1 MTKYTSG
8 GLSHHE
14 ELRYFYL
21 LRNLTYLS
29 ENEKREFAFLKS
41 KMEAGRTHSS
51 SSKSRS
57 EVRQPTSYPVDD
69 YYQGDYPKTYLDQTY
84 TEEGAPLGPSGLPL
98 YPREEKRRSKRQA
111 KVATRQAMVSQEPVY
126 GYCQEYPQD
135 LNPRYGDYT
144 YQEDY
149 ADPTP
154 LPKTKKRSRKK
165 KSYLKGFFKLIG
177 LLLLVMVLGLG
188 FMFAKGIFEVS
199 TNKVNYKPAVSQ
211 AFNGK
216 ETKDGTN
223 ILILGSDQRV
233 TQGSTEA
240 RTDTI
245 MVVNVGNKDKK
256 TKMVSFMRDTLV
268 NIPGYSYNDN
278 DSYDLK
284 LNTSFN
290 LGEQENHHGAEFVRQ
305 TLKHNFDIDIKY
317 YVMVDF
323 ETFAEAIDTLFP
335 NGVTIDAKFATVGG
349 VAVDSV
355 EVPDDL
361 RMKDGVVPN
370 QTIDVGEQQM
380 DGRTLLNYAR
390 FRKDDEGDFGRTVR
404 QQQVMSAVMS
414 QIKDPA
420 KLFTGSA
427 AIGKIYA
434 LTSTN
439 VSFPFVLKNGV
450 SILGSGKNGVEHVT
464 IPENGDWVD
473 EYDMYGGQAL
483 HIDFDKYQKTLAKLG
498 LR

>member
-1 MTKYTSG
+1 MTRYQKG

-21 LRNLTYLS
+21 LRNLNYLT
-29 ENEKREFAFLKS
+29 ETERREFTFLKS
-41 KMEAGRTHSS
+41 KMESRAMP
-51 SSKSRS
+51 SRS
-57 EVRQPTSYPVDD
+57 QRSLTHYTRGGRDD
-69 YYQGDYPKTYLDQTY
+69 YAQASQDNADVYY
-84 TEEGAPLGPSGLPL
+84 TSDEQQAGPNGLPL
-98 YPREEKRRSKRQA
+98 YPRSERRSKRHQQKPILAPQQDFYDDPDQA
-111 KVATRQAMVSQEPVY
+111 IYEELAPEAM
-126 GYCQEYPQD
+126 
-135 LNPRYGDYT
+135 
-144 YQEDY
+144 
-149 ADPTP
+149 
-154 LPKTKKRSRKK
+154 PKKGRRKK
-165 KSYLKGFFKLIG
+165 KKGRLRRFFRVLFFL
-177 LLLLVMVLGLG
+177 LLLLVAGIA
-188 FMFAKGIFEVS
+188 FMFFKGMMDVS
-199 TNKVNYKPAVSQ
+199 TNKANYKPAVSQ
-211 AFNGK
+211 VFHGQD
-216 ETKDGTN
+216 TSDGTN
-223 ILILGSDQRV
+223 ILILGSDQRI
-233 TQGSTEA
+233 TQGSTDA

-245 MVVNVGNKDKK
+245 MVVNVGNKENKI
-256 TKMVSFMRDTLV
+256 KMVSFMRDTLV
-268 NIPGYSYNDN
+268 NIPGYSYNN
-278 DSYDLK
+278 QDSYDLK
-284 LNTSFN
+284 LNASFN
-290 LGEQENHHGAEFVRQ
+290 LGEQENHQGAEFVRQ

-335 NGVTIDAKFATVGG
+335 DGVTIDAKFATVNGE
-349 VAVDSV
+349 AVDAI

-370 QTIDVGEQQM
+370 QTITVGEQKM

-404 QQQVMSAVMS
+404 QQQVMAAIMS
-414 QIKDPA
+414 QIKDPT

-450 SILGSGKNGVEHVT
+450 SVLTNGKNGVEHVT
-464 IPENGDWVD
+464 IPENGDWID

-483 HIDFDKYQKTLAKLG
+483 FIDFAKYQNRLSKLG

>member
-1 MTKYTSG
+1 M
-8 GLSHHE
+8 SHHE

-21 LRNLTYLS
+21 LRNLSYLS

-41 KMEAGRTHSS
+41 KMETAGTYSF
-51 SSKSRS
+51 SRQT
-57 EVRQPTSYPVDD
+57 ENRQPNFYQNKDHYQTLPVKDV
-69 YYQGDYPKTYLDQTY
+69 KEECYLSEPQV
-84 TEEGAPLGPSGLPL
+84 GPSGLPL
-98 YPREEKRRSKRQA
+98 YPKEERRSKRHDL
-111 KVATRQAMVSQEPVY
+111 VTRRASVPQQPFYDQRYSDQFYENDVHQEEIDVPQPTLKSPKRHRKQKSRLKRFLVSFGV
-126 GYCQEYPQD
+126 
-135 LNPRYGDYT
+135 
-144 YQEDY
+144 
-149 ADPTP
+149 
-154 LPKTKKRSRKK
+154 
-165 KSYLKGFFKLIG
+165 
-177 LLLLVMVLGLG
+177 LLLLLISGLG
-188 FMFAKGIFEVS
+188 FMFVKGVFDVS
-199 TNKVNYKPAVSQ
+199 TNKANYKPAVSQ
-211 AFNGK
+211 VFNGK
-216 ETKDGTN
+216 ATKDGTN
-223 ILILGSDQRV
+223 ILVLGSDQRV

-256 TKMVSFMRDTLV
+256 IKMVSFMRDTLV
-268 NIPGYSYNDN
+268 NIPGYSYNDK

-284 LNTSFN
+284 LNASFN
-290 LGEQENHHGAEFVRQ
+290 LGEQKNHQGAEFVRQ

-335 NGVTIDAKFATVGG
+335 NGVKIDAKFATVGG

-355 EVPDDL
+355 AVPDDL

-370 QTIDVGEQQM
+370 QTIEVGEQRM

-414 QIKDPA
+414 QIKDPT

-439 VSFPFVLKNGV
+439 VSFPFLIQNGV
-450 SILGSGKNGVEHVT
+450 SILGNGKNGVEHVT

-483 HIDFDKYQKTLAKLG
+483 YIDFAKYKKRLSKLG

>member
-1 MTKYTSG
+1 MTKYQNG

-21 LRNLTYLS
+21 LRNLSYLS

-41 KMEAGRTHSS
+41 KMEAGRAYPTKSATHP
-51 SSKSRS
+51 
-57 EVRQPTSYPVDD
+57 VRQPAPYHSQQNYYEEESYA
-69 YYQGDYPKTYLDQTY
+69 TYL
-84 TEEGAPLGPSGLPL
+84 EEEPFQDPSLTPNGLPL
-98 YPREEKRRSKRQA
+98 YPKEEKKRSKRQA
-111 KVATRQAMVSQEPVY
+111 RAAARKALVPPQPVY
-126 GYCQEYPQD
+126 GQAYEEDPA
-135 LNPRYGDYT
+135 YGDYGYT
-144 YQEDY
+144 EEYPVAQ
-149 ADPTP
+149 P
-154 LPKTKKRSRKK
+154 LPKAKKRRRHKK
-165 KSYLKGFFKLIG
+165 GRIKRFFKLLTF
-177 LLLLVMVLGLG
+177 LLLLMILAVG
-188 FMFAKGIFEVS
+188 FMFLKGILDVS
-199 TNKVNYKPAVSQ
+199 SNKATYKPAVSQ

-216 ETKDGTN
+216 DTKDGTN
-223 ILILGSDQRV
+223 ILVLGSDQRV

-256 TKMVSFMRDTLV
+256 IKMVSFMRDTLV
-268 NIPGYSYNDN
+268 NIPGYSYNDS

-290 LGEQENHHGAEFVRQ
+290 LGEQEDHHGAEFVRQ

-335 NGVTIDAKFATVGG
+335 NGVKIDAKFATVDG

-370 QTIDVGEQQM
+370 QTIEVGEQRM

-404 QQQVMSAVMS
+404 QQQVMSEVMS
-414 QIKDPA
+414 QIKDPT

-450 SILGSGKNGVEHVT
+450 SALGSGKNGIEHVT

-483 HIDFDKYQKTLAKLG
+483 YIDFDKYQKTLSQLG

>member
-1 MTKYTSG
+1 MTKYPMG

-21 LRNLTYLS
+21 LRNLSYLS
-29 ENEKREFAFLKS
+29 ENEKKEFAFLKS
-41 KMEAGRTHSS
+41 KLEIGRAYAP
-51 SSKSRS
+51 SKQHYRKSK
-57 EVRQPTSYPVDD
+57 RQEPYFEDD
-69 YYQGDYPKTYLDQTY
+69 YYNDYSPNDLLEDDDVNHDSSFVPYGLPIYPKEDRYLN
-84 TEEGAPLGPSGLPL
+84 
-98 YPREEKRRSKRQA
+98 K
-111 KVATRQAMVSQEPVY
+111 
-126 GYCQEYPQD
+126 
-135 LNPRYGDYT
+135 
-144 YQEDY
+144 
-149 ADPTP
+149 
-154 LPKTKKRSRKK
+154 KTKLTARRPIDAPQPIDEDDAFLTESVARCALPRSQKRKHKK
-165 KSYLKGFFKLIG
+165 KGCMKWFFNILG
-177 LLLLVMVLGLG
+177 LLLMTVLMGLGL
-188 FMFAKGIFEVS
+188 MFAKGVFDIS
-199 TNKVNYKPAVSQ
+199 TNKANYKPAVSQ
-211 AFNGK
+211 AFDGQ
-216 ETKDGTN
+216 ETQDGTN
-223 ILILGSDQRV
+223 ILVLGSDQRV
-233 TQGSTEA
+233 TQGSTDA

-245 MVVNVGNKDKK
+245 MVVNVGNHAKK
-256 TKMVSFMRDTLV
+256 IKMVSFMRDTLI

-278 DSYDLK
+278 SYDLK
-284 LNTSFN
+284 LNSAFN
-290 LGEQENHHGAEFVRQ
+290 LGEQEDYHGAEYVRRA
-305 TLKHNFDIDIKY
+305 LKHNFDIDIKY

-335 NGVTIDAKFATVGG
+335 NGVKIDAKFATVGG

-361 RMKDGVVPN
+361 RMKNGVVPN
-370 QTIDVGEQQM
+370 QTIEVGEQRM

-414 QIKDPA
+414 QIKDPT

-439 VSFPFVLKNGV
+439 VSFPFVVKNGV
-450 SILGSGKNGVEHVT
+450 SVLGSGKNGVEHVT

-483 HIDFDKYQKTLAKLG
+483 YIDFDKYQKTLAKLG